1 MLTSE
6 RRNTTGRR
14 TSDIQREQENAMLR
28 TEIEMLMAERE
39 RLLRTTGAAAMFVA
53 KLDSHVLPEATYAA
67 ADILAVSLNA
77 LSEETLRDAVEL
89 VRQQL
94 GESLED
100 DDSEARS

>member
-1 MLTSE
+1 
-6 RRNTTGRR
+6 
-14 TSDIQREQENAMLR
+14 
-28 TEIEMLMAERE
+28 
-39 RLLRTTGAAAMFVA
+39 VA

>member
-1 MLTSE
+1 
-6 RRNTTGRR
+6 
-14 TSDIQREQENAMLR
+14 
-28 TEIEMLMAERE
+28 
-39 RLLRTTGAAAMFVA
+39 MFVA
-53 KLDSHVLPEATYAA
+53 KLDSHVLPETTYAA

-94 GESLED
+94 GESLEG

>member
-1 MLTSE
+1 MTTE
-6 RRNTTGRR
+6 RRNITGRR

-28 TEIEMLMAERE
+28 TEIEMG
-39 RLLRTTGAAAMFVA
+39 LLDGTLKVATGAAAMFVA

-94 GESLED
+94 GESLGD